1 MMFNKKTLVVAAIL
15 GVVVACSTSEQANS
29 VKPNGQQDSE
39 SPSAAVGDAAK
50 QGIKPEKDRH
60 VAPPF
65 ALKDLDGKTAQ
76 LADYKGKVVLL
87 NFWATWCAPCK
98 LEIPWFEEFQTRY
111 KDKGFEV
118 LGVSLDEEGWKVVK
132 PYLERTKVNYR
143 MVMGDVMIDKA
154 YGPIEALPTSFLID
168 REGRVAAVHSSLV
181 DKDETEGEIR
191 ELLRVS
197 SGARVS
203 DGVTELASAQH

>member
-1 MMFNKKTLVVAAIL
+1 MKF
-15 GVVVACSTSEQANS
+15 
-29 VKPNGQQDSE
+29 DS
-39 SPSAAVGDAAK
+39 PLFDRIRV
-50 QGIKPEKDRH
+50 KPEKDRH
-60 VAPPF
+60 VAPAF

-76 LADYKGKVVLL
+76 LSDYKGKVVLL

-118 LGVSLDEEGWKVVK
+118 VGVSLDEEGWKVVK

-168 REGRVAAVHSSLV
+168 RDGRVAAVHSSLV

-191 ELLRVS
+191 ELLRTS

-203 DGVTELASAQH
+203 DSVTELASAQH